1 MTTVSP
7 SKTPTTTVCS
17 TPLKEKSLLKKP
29 KEEERKMSLSLSK
42 KKKEINPKYSQ
53 KILGFYSVVFFLE
66 GFVVF

>member
-1 MTTVSP
+1 M
-7 SKTPTTTVCS
+7 CS

-53 KILGFYSVVFFLE
+53 KILGFYIVVFFLE